1 MTKKARQLGGGQHP
15 LKKGTIVGEIPL
27 TRCET
32 EEMMRIKELNLNASR
47 LFEEEKYEEALASW
61 SEVLRIDEENAE
73 ALAGSVKSKKKIE
86 ESEAILR
93 EKQRRLLDL
102 HKRGLPAKE
111 YDEAMIL
118 LKKNPKTYTE
128 LERNIVEYIEK
139 LLNGDISIGVYVD
152 TLKLIK

>member
-1 MTKKARQLGGGQHP
+1 VTKKARQLGGGQHP